1 MPFASIRKIIQVGG
15 SKTVA
20 LPPPWL
26 EALNL
31 GLGDELLVLAD
42 GALLVVPPGQ
52 RVQVKQL
59 QTLADIANR
68 RASKDA

>member
-1 MPFASIRKIIQVGG
+1 MPFASIRKIMQVGG

-68 RASKDA
+68 RVAKSA

>member
-1 MPFASIRKIIQVGG
+1 MPFASVRKILRVGG

-20 LPPPWL
+20 LPPSWL
-26 EALNL
+26 EAFGL

-68 RASKDA
+68 RANKNA

>member
-1 MPFASIRKIIQVGG
+1 MQVGG

-20 LPPPWL
+20 LPPAWL
-26 EALNL
+26 DAFGLR
-31 GLGDELLVLAD
+31 LGDDVLVLAD

-68 RASKDA
+68 RANKSA

>member
-1 MPFASIRKIIQVGG
+1 MPFASVRKIMQVGG
-15 SKTVA
+15 SKTAA

-26 EALNL
+26 EAFGL
-31 GLGDELLVLAD
+31 GLGDEVLLLAD
-42 GALLVVPPGQ
+42 GALLVVAPGQ

-68 RASKDA
+68 RATKVA

>member
-1 MPFASIRKIIQVGG
+1 MRVGG

-31 GLGDELLVLAD
+31 GLGDKLLVLAD

-59 QTLADIANR
+59 QTLVDIANR
-68 RASKDA
+68 RAAKDA

>member
-1 MPFASIRKIIQVGG
+1 MPFVSVRKILQVGG

-26 EALNL
+26 EAFGL

-42 GALLVVPPGQ
+42 GALVVMPLGQ

-59 QTLADIANR
+59 QTLADIANK
-68 RASKDA
+68 RATKSA